1 MKKIYLVG
9 LAFALFTSAC
19 DDVLEKT
26 SSTQLPTEEA
36 ITSIEDLTNAVNGV
50 YMDQATEVGSYAA
63 EFGIYA
69 DLRGGDFESVS
80 TNNHA
85 GMIYRYQTGP
95 NDSMS
100 KDFYTVFYTSLA
112 RLNSVLSV
120 AGNIEGSE
128 ALQGELY
135 ALRALY
141 HFDLARLF
149 AIRPLTSV
157 PAPLCNRPTT
167 RY

>member
-63 EFGIYA
+63 EFGILRIYA
-69 DLRGGDFESVS
+69 GATSS
-80 TNNHA
+80 
-85 GMIYRYQTGP
+85 RYPRT
-95 NDSMS
+95 
-100 KDFYTVFYTSLA
+100 
-112 RLNSVLSV
+112 
-120 AGNIEGSE
+120 
-128 ALQGELY
+128 
-135 ALRALY
+135 
-141 HFDLARLF
+141 
-149 AIRPLTSV
+149 
-157 PAPLCNRPTT
+157 TT
-167 RY
+167 RV